1 MILETTCYF
10 EEIILFKKGKA
21 NSNKKHLFQRTY
33 IIHVS
38 FCHPEAGEPKVGKDS
53 KEFPF
58 MGDVI
63 EENPYLISWLTVY
76 VGQRKGGLGI
86 RTLSMLNKALLGN

>member
-1 MILETTCYF
+1 
-10 EEIILFKKGKA
+10 
-21 NSNKKHLFQRTY
+21 
-33 IIHVS
+33 
-38 FCHPEAGEPKVGKDS
+38 
-53 KEFPF
+53 

-63 EENPYLISWLTVY
+63 EENPYLISWSTVY